1 MSTLPLALYSWHILI
16 LFLFFSCMLIC
27 FYPFYYSL
35 LYSYLNSQECTV
47 LTIAHRLQ
55 TIIDSDR
62 IMVLRNGVV
71 AEIDTFKALLA
82 KPDGLFTSM
91 WAQHNANAK

>member
-1 MSTLPLALYSWHILI
+1 MISFP
-16 LFLFFSCMLIC
+16 
-27 FYPFYYSL
+27 
-35 LYSYLNSQECTV
+35 QECTV

-71 AEIDTFKALLA
+71 AEMDTPNTLLA

-91 WAQHNANAK
+91 WNQHNTNSH